1 MRKSRSINQFSTVR
15 VEGAILPVDLL
26 QRISDGDKSLG
37 GLTPVD
43 YHLVGNEKLNEATNR
58 SWNRML
64 GAWASFKA
72 AAVKLPDTDPKTSLT
87 RERWLLPL
95 FQELGYGRLTTARAV
110 ELDGKSF
117 AVSHLW
123 GNTPI
128 HLVGYAIDLDTR
140 TEGVAGAAR
149 MTPHGLVQEL
159 LNRSDQ
165 FLWGFVSNGLR
176 LRILRDNSSLT
187 RQAFVEFDLEAMM
200 EGEVYSDFVL
210 LWLLCHQS
218 RVEAEKPDECWL
230 EKWSKTAHE
239 QGTRALDQL
248 RDGVTAAIS
257 AFGTGFISHP
267 ANRELRDKLRSGALD
282 KQDFYRELLRLVY
295 RLLFIFVA
303 EDRDLLLAPGTERKI
318 RERYIKYYST
328 SRIRRMAG
336 KKRGTKHPDL
346 YYSLRLVMQKLG
358 SDEGCPELGLPALG
372 SFLFSPE
379 AIADIEPCEIANAD
393 LLNAIRALAY
403 TMDNGA
409 LRPVDYKNLGS
420 EELGSVYESLLELHP
435 ELNLEAGVFELRTAA
450 GNERKT
456 TGSYYTPAS
465 LIQCLLDSALD
476 PVLDA
481 AVKGDGVTGL
491 YGSRRGQASGKQDTG
506 QIIQGPARLEA
517 GNGTGKTVLP
527 ADQAVSQR
535 GNIRDYQPDTASFKF
550 DSRQHSGGQR
560 QEFSEGLHTVSEDST
575 GQRAGAGNLPSPL
588 RGGGTDNAGDT
599 GADSETGR
607 IGGDPPG
614 QADQVPNTLTPYN
627 LKTLEPSTPE
637 ERLLALKI
645 CDPACGSG
653 HFLIAAAHRIAKR
666 LASVRTGDIE
676 PSPDAVRSALRQV
689 ISRCIYGVD
698 INPMAVELCKVALWM
713 ESLEPGKPLSFLDHH
728 IQCGNSLIGA
738 TPRLLKEGIPDAAF
752 NPVEGD
758 DKAVCSEYKKRN
770 KKEREGQQS
779 LFAHDLQPWE
789 QLGNLSTAMMSI
801 DSDDDGSIAA
811 EHRKQERYE
820 RLVASSAYENGKLLA
835 DAWCAAFFWKKTRE
849 FDYPIT
855 EEVYRRIERN
865 PHSVP
870 DWMKKEVRR
879 LAEQYQFF
887 HWHLAF
893 PDVFRVPGKDEEPEN
908 EQAGWIGGFDCVLGN
923 PPWERVKLQEEEFF
937 ATRDPQIANAPNKA
951 ARGKLIKALPETN
964 PGLAAEFQNAL
975 RQAENESKLIRE
987 SGRFPLTG
995 VGDINTY
1002 AIFAELFRTL
1012 LSKKGRA
1019 GIICPTGIATDKTT
1033 KAFFGELTRT
1043 QSLAGLYDF
1052 ENRRRLF
1059 PEVVSCYKF
1068 CALTMSASPC
1078 PSGYFA
1084 FFLTDPSQIHD
1095 DIRRI
1100 VLSAADIA
1108 LLNPNT
1114 RTCPVFRTQV
1124 DAELTKAIYRRVP
1137 VLVNENTGEDPW
1149 GVSFLRMF
1157 DMANDSRLFRT
1168 EPGPDL
1174 LPLYEAK
1181 MIWQFDHRFGTFES
1195 VTNRSN
1201 TQIPTPTPEQHA
1213 DPCFRVKP
1221 WYWVPKD
1228 EVNDRLRNW
1237 GHEWLIGFRDIAR
1250 STDERTAIFSLL
1262 PRVGVGHKAPLL
1274 FVEADSLAYCGLFA
1288 NLNCLCFDFVVRQ
1301 KIGGVSLSFFV
1312 IRQLPVLPPHLCNPF
1327 APVFLLPR
1335 ILELVYTAWDIKAF
1349 ADDVWKEA
1357 DDALRE
1363 AIVQQWEENRAATG
1377 GHQWDPPQWADIPDA
1392 LRALRADG
1400 RVDNTEPYNPET
1412 LCPLAPFKW
1421 DEDRR
1426 AVLRAELDAYYAK
1439 LYGLNRKQLRYIL
1452 DPHGLSKKE
1461 LEDILDP
1468 WEDPTCSGPH
1478 LLPAE
1483 PALDFPGETFRVL
1496 KNKEEKQF
1504 GEYRTRRLVLE
1515 AWERLHA
1522 AGLMPEPY
1530 DQRKEGSD
1538 S

>member
-1 MRKSRSINQFSTVR
+1 MRKSRSNNLFSTVR

-26 QRISDGDKSLG
+26 QRISDGDKSLD
-37 GLTPVD
+37 GLTPAD

-64 GAWASFKA
+64 GAWSAFRA
-72 AAVKLPDTDPKTSLT
+72 GLEKLPDSDPKTSHT

-95 FQELGYGRLTTARAV
+95 FQELGFGRLATARAV

-128 HLVGYAIDLDTR
+128 HLVGCAIDLDTR

-159 LNRSDQ
+159 LNRSDE

-218 RVEAEKPDECWL
+218 RVEAEKPEECWL

-248 RDGVTAAIS
+248 RDGVTAAIA
-257 AFGTGFISHP
+257 AFGSGFVSNP
-267 ANRELRDKLRSGALD
+267 ANRDLREKLRNGTLD

-328 SRIRRMAG
+328 SRVRRMAG

-358 SDEGCPELGLPALG
+358 SDDGCPELGLPALG
-372 SFLFSPE
+372 GFLFSTE
-379 AIADIEPCEIANAD
+379 ATPNIENCEIANHH
-393 LLNAIRALAY
+393 LLDAIRALAF
-403 TMDNGA
+403 TLDGGV

-435 ELNLEAGVFELRTAA
+435 ELNLDAGLFNLRTAA

-456 TGSYYTPAS
+456 TGSYYTPTS

-476 PVLDA
+476 PVLDD
-481 AVKGDGVTGL
+481 AVK
-491 YGSRRGQASGKQDTG
+491 K
-506 QIIQGPARLEA
+506 
-517 GNGTGKTVLP
+517 
-527 ADQAVSQR
+527 
-535 GNIRDYQPDTASFKF
+535 
-550 DSRQHSGGQR
+550 
-560 QEFSEGLHTVSEDST
+560 
-575 GQRAGAGNLPSPL
+575 
-588 RGGGTDNAGDT
+588 
-599 GADSETGR
+599 
-607 IGGDPPG
+607 
-614 QADQVPNTLTPYN
+614 PN
-627 LKTLEPSTPE
+627 PE

-676 PSPDAVRSALRQV
+676 PSPEAIRTALRQV

-713 ESLEPGKPLSFLDHH
+713 ESLDPGKPLSFLDHH

-789 QLGNLSTAMMSI
+789 QLGNLSAAMMNI
-801 DSDDDGSIAA
+801 DSDDDGTIAA

-820 RLVASSAYENGKLLA
+820 RLVKSTDYEFGRLLA
-835 DAWCAAFFWKKTRE
+835 DTWCAAFFWKKTRE

-865 PHSVP
+865 PHSIP
-870 DWMKKEVRR
+870 DWMKKEIQR

-893 PDVFRVPGKDEEPEN
+893 PDVFRVPGKDEEPDN
-908 EQAGWIGGFDCVLGN
+908 EQTGWSGGFDCVLGN
-923 PPWERVKLQEEEFF
+923 PPWESLQLIEEEFF
-937 ATRDPQIANAPNKA
+937 AILRPDIAEMPGARRKAAIAKLCVEDAGAWEAYTLAKRAQEAANAFFKNSTSYRLTA
-951 ARGKLIKALPETN
+951 EGKL
-964 PGLAAEFQNAL
+964 
-975 RQAENESKLIRE
+975 
-987 SGRFPLTG
+987 
-995 VGDINTY
+995 NTY
-1002 AIFAELFRTL
+1002 ALFAERFRTV
-1012 LSKKGRA
+1012 LSRRGRA
-1019 GIICPTGIATDKTT
+1019 GIICPTGIATDNTT

-1043 QSLAGLYDF
+1043 QSLAVLYDF
-1052 ENRRRLF
+1052 ENRNALF
-1059 PEVVSCYKF
+1059 PGVHRSYKF
-1068 CALTMSASPC
+1068 CTLTMSASPC

-1084 FFLTDPSQIHD
+1084 FFLTDPSQTHD
-1095 DIRRI
+1095 DIRRFM
-1100 VLSAADIA
+1100 LSAADIA

-1114 RTCPVFRTQV
+1114 HTCPVFRTQA

-1137 VLVNENTGEDPW
+1137 VLVNEITDENPW
-1149 GVSFLRMF
+1149 HVSFKQGLFNMTS
-1157 DMANDSRLFRT
+1157 DSRLFRT

-1181 MIWQFDHRFGTFES
+1181 MIWQFDHRFGTFEG
-1195 VTNRSN
+1195 VTDRSN
-1201 TQIPTPTPEQHA
+1201 THTPTPTPEQHA
-1213 DPCFRVKP
+1213 DPSFRVKP
-1221 WYWVPKD
+1221 WYWVPKKEVD
-1228 EVNDRLRNW
+1228 ERLRDW
-1237 GHEWLIGFRDIAR
+1237 PRKWLLGFRSITNATNER
-1250 STDERTAIFSLL
+1250 SFISTCIPRSGVSGKYPLILSNVPTSLL
-1262 PRVGVGHKAPLL
+1262 GCLL
-1274 FVEADSLAYCGLFA
+1274 GSSNSMVVDYC
-1288 NLNCLCFDFVVRQ
+1288 VRQ
-1301 KIGGVSLSFFV
+1301 KLGGTDISYGYAKQFPFLPIGAY
-1312 IRQLPVLPPHLCNPF
+1312 F
-1327 APVFLLPR
+1327 ADRLVFLSIR
-1335 ILELVYTAWDIKAF
+1335 ILELIYTAWDIKAF

-1363 AIVQQWEENRAATG
+1363 AIVQQWQDNRAATG
-1377 GHQWDPPQWADIPDA
+1377 GHQWNPPEWADIPDA
-1392 LRALRADG
+1392 FRIVRADG
-1400 RVDNTEPYNPET
+1400 RVDNIEPYNPET

-1426 AVLRAELDAYYAK
+1426 ATLRAELDAYYAK

-1452 DPHGLSKKE
+1452 DPHGLSKRE

-1468 WEDPTCSGPH
+1468 WEDPTCAGPH

-1515 AWERLHA
+1515 AWERLHSQ
-1522 AGLMPEPY
+1522 GLMPEPY

-1538 S
+1538 L